1 MPIIPLIQDNR
12 PLGNAAAPVLDNQ
25 RRPTVDLS
33 GISREVGNLAQAGK
47 MPEMSASDAA
57 KPYEALGAVGR
68 AVSQAG
74 DAVGA
79 LAMKR
84 VEAESDVQIA
94 KADAE
99 MQMRREDFENWKLQT
114 NADPSTWDQE
124 WTKRVGSMKQDIG
137 GREDLHPGAK
147 DAINL
152 RLIRFEGMTRAQ
164 VAGDAAKQTFAL
176 AKSSFVGNIQDAT
189 ETQDEGRFRENL
201 DTAAKK
207 GYLWPHEVAGYE
219 KHFKATGER
228 MAHETKSAAFDTA
241 LDGVTGLASNGGYD
255 VTLKNIDGNAWGD
268 FTDSEKE
275 RLRNAAR
282 QVSNRRAT
290 DEMDKLTDGIIT
302 GSITNEA
309 KIDALDN
316 PHVSPRVKEQAKGY
330 LAKRD
335 EIAEAKDRETN
346 GERNFVELLP
356 KVRAYDPAKDADG
369 SKYFQLRR
377 ELSARVGHE
386 DDGYLRAIL
395 YGKRTAQ
402 PPKIEANQE
411 LKHYLGE
418 TLGVIFDPKQGKV
431 PWKKEVPDLDANGK
445 PIKDSRGRIETKTVE
460 DTAAKQRAIDA
471 QAVIVTK
478 FNAWMKLNPTEAQD
492 PAVAKKK
499 IMEFLPEGTRANVL
513 DSMIQSSTPKAP
525 TRKMSS
531 ANAAVTTELPIDG
544 GDPLTGASVLPD
556 IFALPQR

>member
-1 MPIIPLIQDNR
+1 MPIIPLLNSRAVADA
-12 PLGNAAAPVLDNQ
+12 PAPVLDKQ

-33 GISREVGNLAQAGK
+33 GVSQGVGELARAGK
-47 MPEMSASDAA
+47 MPELPNSLAA
-57 KPYEALGAVGR
+57 PYEAMGAVGQ
-68 AVSQAG
+68 AISKAG
-74 DAVGA
+74 DIMGA
-79 LAMKR
+79 LAIKEQESITLRHNAEEDNARMEATTGFYTDMQARNVPPEQWK
-84 VEAESDVQIA
+84 VE
-94 KADAE
+94 
-99 MQMRREDFENWKLQT
+99 FEKVASSYKDRLSQ
-114 NADPSTWDQE
+114 
-124 WTKRVGSMKQDIG
+124 
-137 GREDLHPGAK
+137 REDLSSSARE
-147 DAINL
+147 AISL
-152 RLIRFEGMTRAQ
+152 RALQWEGQTRAK
-164 VAGDAAKQTFAL
+164 VAEYSAKTLFKQAADIFDARKE
-176 AKSSFVGNIQDAT
+176 DA
-189 ETQDEGRFRENL
+189 
-201 DTAAKK
+201 
-207 GYLWPHEVAGYE
+207 
-219 KHFKATGER
+219 KATGNREEFVKAFQEQVKFGAAHPWQESAEMRDFER
-228 MAHETKSAAFDTA
+228 QKQRLDHETKSAAFDTA
-241 LDGVTGLASNGGYD
+241 LDGVTGLASNGGYE

-290 DEMDKLTDGIIT
+290 DEMDKLTDGIIA

-316 PHVSPRVKEQAKGY
+316 PHVSPRVKEQAKAY

-356 KVRAYDPAKDADG
+356 VVRAYDPAKDADG
-369 SKYFQLRR
+369 SKYFQLRK

-411 LKHYLGE
+411 LKHYMGE

-431 PWKKEVPDLDANGK
+431 PWKKEVPQVDDKGK
-445 PIKDSRGRIETKTVE
+445 PIRDSHGRIETKTVE

-471 QAVIVTK
+471 QAAIVTK
-478 FNAWMKLNPTEAQD
+478 FNAWMKLNPEQAQD

-499 IMEFLPEGTRANVL
+499 ILELLPEGTRANVL
-513 DSMIQSSTPKAP
+513 DSMIQTAAPKAP
-525 TRKMSS
+525 ARKMSS
-531 ANAAVTTELPIDG
+531 ANAAATADLPIGG
-544 GDPLTGASVLPD
+544 GDPLSGATVLPD
-556 IFALPQR
+556 IFELPPR